1 VNDLHRLT
9 SLLHRLQ
16 GLVVDVGRFDG
27 VNLLLQLDDLGCCLF
42 EILFVGLLPSECGFG
57 S

>member
-1 VNDLHRLT
+1 VNFLHRLT
-9 SLLHRLQ
+9 GLLHRLQ
-16 GLVVDVGRFDG
+16 GFVVDVGRFDR
-27 VNLLLQLDDLGCCLF
+27 VYLLLQLDDLGRCLL